1 MGNVDRQQHALEVLK
16 SVNKAVTNLRLYSEE
31 SAQAKNAVEKAY
43 SELKIYL
50 RLHKTLCFGLDI
62 GLNNGLHDGLPT
74 LDGIVFERKA
84 REQLDALTLVDSL
97 AKAGFERMTLS
108 QGIDRKRFKQFLS
121 FFTATPE
128 QINRAGG
135 SAPFVEQI
143 GLANVF
149 CTKGEAKGE
158 AKGVEGQC
166 DAGTFAGCHQK
177 MLAKGGRQGDIL
189 SLLHTGQGELE
200 RQEVRD
206 VLRDVAT
213 GGEILAAGV
222 CYVLQS
228 LPQEGALAISPEFN
242 RMFDN
247 INTAL
252 SEEEARRIT
261 GGAAAWLMAHLGRE
275 SLPLLFCQR
284 FAGAAETAFFSS
296 LVAAVDKENFRFLV
310 DFLQREEER
319 LAALPDPQ
327 GESVLLVSNTRQ
339 HLLETV
345 KGRQLHALELMG
357 MTEKQ
362 RQSKRLQAGLNAL
375 AQGSLEG
382 LKNKELLLHLGAAFE
397 RLMENEKENVAAAI
411 IQTLVGGLRLED
423 EELRHRCEQVL
434 AVIGEKLVALAR
446 WGWLEKLSPTF
457 LHWLRI
463 AETVDDSWNRFAAIL
478 QGLLLH
484 AQKTGKEELA
494 EKILSLFYAIRSGAL
509 EKPEEARARIGRV
522 QDQGVDRDVLGR
534 YLQQCFE
541 RPIEEMHCQ
550 KILMS
555 GPLGIEFLLDMLLA
569 NNKRSERIKLM
580 RILARVGASLAPR
593 LLARLSKPMPWY
605 GKRNLIRLLSATG
618 EEKDSG
624 AVHAYL
630 SHEDLRVQGEALS
643 CIQRLSEKKRKQE
656 LLDALFLVS
665 EKLRF
670 QAVRALASVVDE
682 DVVGVLV
689 ELLRDEKYF
698 SPDSKTTLLISICE
712 TLGRSGSLQ
721 ALKALQAFIGKEGVR
736 PKNMAEEVW
745 MAARRGVDV
754 LEASRREKKRKDA
767 ENGKEPVT
775 AEILDP
781 LTAEG
786 AAGEYAPVT
795 NLAEEREVYVLLGQN
810 RMVAAKSLLL
820 DLVSTMS
827 YLRRFDQAEA
837 LCRRLVEID
846 ALALEEIVRA
856 TEIVEE
862 QKALSV
868 EQEQGMKW
876 MDVYDFLT
884 TEEFNCLYSILEH
897 VTYTADENIVANG
910 DLQQLL
916 FFINKGRAK
925 LYYQDPQGNEILL
938 KTVGTGEVLGGDSF
952 FKASAWTV
960 NAASVGTVD
969 AFVLHREAL
978 RRCKNSCPELESK
991 LETFCRQLGEQD
1003 SLKVTAINRRRQKR
1017 FPFSAQLVMALLDDS
1032 GRTTGTAATCEAVD
1046 ISTGG
1051 IAFTIRLALKKNVR
1065 LLLGRPV
1072 HVSLPGGRP
1081 ECQLTSGMTGV
1092 VVAIY
1097 GQGASKDASAAQG
1110 GYSMHIQ
1117 FDQPMLEAE
1126 LAILVSLD

>member
-1 MGNVDRQQHALEVLK
+1 MGSVDRQQHALEVLK
-16 SVNKAVTNLRLYSEE
+16 SVNKAVTNLRLYSEQ
-31 SAQAKNAVEKAY
+31 SAQATNAVEKAY
-43 SELKIYL
+43 SELKSYL
-50 RLHKTLCFGLDI
+50 RLYQTLCFGLDN
-62 GLNNGLHDGLPT
+62 GLNNGLRDGLPT
-74 LDGIVFERKA
+74 LDGIVFEKKA
-84 REQLDALTLVDSL
+84 REQLGALTLVDSL
-97 AKAGFERMTLS
+97 ARAGFERMTLS
-108 QGIDRKRFKQFLS
+108 QGIDRKRFKQILS

-135 SAPFVEQI
+135 SASFVEQI
-143 GLANVF
+143 DLATVF
-149 CTKGEAKGE
+149 STKSEAKGAE
-158 AKGVEGQC
+158 EQC
-166 DAGTFAGCHQK
+166 DVGTFAGCYRK
-177 MLAKGGRQGDIL
+177 ILAKGVRQSDIL
-189 SLLHTGQGELE
+189 SLLHTGQGGLE
-200 RQEVRD
+200 RQEIRD
-206 VLRDVAT
+206 VLKDTAT
-213 GGEILAAGV
+213 GGEVLAAGV

-228 LPQEGALAISPEFN
+228 LPREGALAISPEFS

-247 INTAL
+247 IDAAL
-252 SEEEARRIT
+252 SAEEARQIT

-275 SLPLLFCQR
+275 SMPLLFCQH
-284 FAGAAETAFFSS
+284 FAGTSETAFFSG
-296 LVAAVDKENFRFLV
+296 LIAAVEKESFRFLV
-310 DFLQREEER
+310 DFLKGEEER
-319 LAALPDPQ
+319 LAAFADQ
-327 GESVLLVSNTRQ
+327 QQQREFGLLLRSTRQ
-339 HLLETV
+339 RLMETV
-345 KGRQLHALELMG
+345 KGRQLQALELMG
-357 MTEKQ
+357 VTEKQ
-362 RQSKRLQAGLNAL
+362 RQGKRLQTGLNTL

-382 LKNKELLLHLGAAFE
+382 LKNKELLLHFGAAFE
-397 RLMENEKENVAAAI
+397 RLMRNEKENVAAAI
-411 IQTLVGGLRLED
+411 IQTLVGGLRLE
-423 EELRHRCEQVL
+423 EAELRHRCEQAL
-434 AVIGEKLVALAR
+434 AEIGEKLIILTR

-463 AETVDDSWNRFAAIL
+463 TDTVDDSWNRLAAIL
-478 QGLLLH
+478 QRLLLH

-509 EKPEEARARIGRV
+509 EKPEEARTQIGRV
-522 QDQGVDRDVLGR
+522 QDQVVDRDVLGR

-555 GPLGIEFLLDMLLA
+555 GPLGIEFLLDMLLV
-569 NNKRSERIKLM
+569 NGKRSERIRLM
-580 RILARVGASLAPR
+580 RILVRVGASLTPL

-618 EEKDSG
+618 EEKDSA

-665 EKLRF
+665 EKLKF
-670 QAVRALASVVDE
+670 QAVRALASVMDE

-689 ELLRDEKYF
+689 ELLQDEKYF
-698 SPDSKTTLLISICE
+698 SPDIKTTLLISICE
-712 TLGRSGSLQ
+712 TLGLSGSLQ
-721 ALKALQAFIGKEGVR
+721 ALKALQVFIGKEGVR

-745 MAARRGVDV
+745 MAARRGVEM
-754 LEASRREKKRKDA
+754 LEASRREERHKDA
-767 ENGKEPVT
+767 EGGKEAVT
-775 AEILDP
+775 AETLEP
-781 LTAEG
+781 LISENS
-786 AAGEYAPVT
+786 AGEYTMVT

-820 DLVSTMS
+820 DLISTMS
-827 YLRRFDQAEA
+827 YLRRFEQAEA

-846 ALALEEIVRA
+846 ALALEEIVQA

-897 VTYTADENIVANG
+897 VIYTADENIVANG
-910 DLQQLL
+910 ELQQLL

-925 LYYQDPQGNEILL
+925 LFYQDPQGNEILL

-991 LETFCRQLGEQD
+991 LETFCRQLGERD

-1017 FPFSAQLVMALLDDS
+1017 FPFSAQLVMVLLDDS
-1032 GRTTGTAATCEAVD
+1032 GRTTGTATTCEAID

-1051 IAFTIRLALKKNVR
+1051 IAFTIRIALKKNVR

-1097 GQGASKDASAAQG
+1097 AQGASKDASAAQG

-1126 LAILVSLD
+1126 LAILVSQN